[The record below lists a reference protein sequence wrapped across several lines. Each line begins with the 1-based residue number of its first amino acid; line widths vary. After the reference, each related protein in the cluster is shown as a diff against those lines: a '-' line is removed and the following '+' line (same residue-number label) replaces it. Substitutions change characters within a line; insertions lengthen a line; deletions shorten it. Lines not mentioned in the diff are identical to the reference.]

1 MRKNGVDS
9 PAQLQNCYVIAT
21 NGKITAY
28 RITVEGMATALT
40 TYHVNGNAIHQADL
54 PDAPT
59 YPHMTFCGWYTTPDY
74 QPGTEVTGASGAS
87 DAWAKMALDMSVIK

>member
-28 RITVEGMATALT
+28 RITVEGMVTALT
-40 TYHVNGNAIHQADL
+40 TYHVNGSAIHQADL

-59 YPHMTFCGWYTTPDY
+59 YLHMTFCGWYTTPDY
-74 QPGTEVTGASGAS
+74 QPGTEITDASGAS
-87 DAWAKMALDMSVIK
+87 DVWAKMALDISVIK